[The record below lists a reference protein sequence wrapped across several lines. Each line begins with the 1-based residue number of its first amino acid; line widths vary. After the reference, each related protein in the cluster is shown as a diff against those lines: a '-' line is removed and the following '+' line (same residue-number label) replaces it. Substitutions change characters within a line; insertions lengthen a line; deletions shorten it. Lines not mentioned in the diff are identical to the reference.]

1 MTYAPMAVMQPTT
14 HNRAAETPLP
24 PHAQIAYMER
34 TSSELPVTEFFRIE
48 RPSFDPATGEA
59 RFFYRLNDLSF
70 TETLQLPMGADAAMA
85 VSPAFAKL
93 LGLTGLVLGV
103 SYFKLRA
110 PFAIEAPEIA
120 LTDAERAFVI
130 DVYEN
135 GLGEFYARNELSRF
149 GKLSLVAPTDPGA
162 RQPAL
167 DLPDRTL
174 LPIGGGKDSLV
185 SVDLLTHTGVD
196 FTPFAVNPKGPILTS
211 VAAIGTAPLYVTRTL
226 DPEMI
231 RLGKE
236 PGYYNGHVPST
247 AINSM
252 IAALCAL
259 LYGYSQI
266 VLSNER
272 SASEGNVVFDGRETN
287 HQYSKSLG
295 FELLIADTLANA
307 TGGALKYFSLLRPY
321 SEARIAS
328 LFTQS
333 TKFDAVFSSCN
344 RNFRL
349 TGNDGPLWCGE
360 CPKCHF
366 VFLIFAPFMKKERLL
381 AIFGKNLLDEP
392 KNEHSLREL
401 AGLTGQKP
409 WECVGEILEAAA
421 CFYTLTRHADW
432 HEDAVVR
439 AVKADLF
446 AQYGEEKLQ
455 LAMAECLTDSRDH
468 HIPPALA
475 AKVAAYA
482 V

>member
-1 MTYAPMAVMQPTT
+1 MVCKA
-14 HNRAAETPLP
+14 
-24 PHAQIAYMER
+24 
-34 TSSELPVTEFFRIE
+34 SELPVTEFFRIE
-48 RPSFDPATGEA
+48 RPTFDPATGEA
-59 RFFYRLNDLSF
+59 RFGYTLNDLAF
-70 TETLQLPMGADAAMA
+70 TEVLTLPTGGDNAA
-85 VSPAFAKL
+85 PGTEAFNKL
-93 LGLTGLVLGV
+93 LGLTALVLGV
-103 SYFKLRA
+103 SYYKLRA
-110 PFAIEAPEIA
+110 PFAIDAPEIP
-120 LTDAERAFVI
+120 LTAAERAFVI

-135 GLGEFYARNELSRF
+135 GMGEFYARNELARF
-149 GKLSLVAPTDPGA
+149 GKLILTPPEDTIERKSPVSLPN
-162 RQPAL
+162 
-167 DLPDRTL
+167 RTL

-185 SVDLLTHTGVD
+185 SVDLLTHTGED

-211 VAAIGTAPLYVTRTL
+211 VDAIGREPLYVTRTL

-231 RLGKE
+231 RLSKE

-252 IAALCAL
+252 IASLCAL
-259 LYGYSQI
+259 LFGYNQI

-272 SASEGNVVFDGRETN
+272 SASEGNVMFDGRETN

-307 TGGALKYFSLLRPY
+307 TGGALRYFSLLRPY

-328 LFTQS
+328 LFTQGQR
-333 TKFDAVFSSCN
+333 FDSVFSSCN

-349 TGNDGPLWCGE
+349 TGNDGHLWCGE

-366 VFLIFAPFMKKERLL
+366 VFLIFAPFMAKDRLL
-381 AIFGKNLLDEP
+381 KIFGKNLLDTP
-392 KNEHSLREL
+392 ANEHSFREL

-439 AVKADLF
+439 AIKADLF

>member
-1 MTYAPMAVMQPTT
+1 MTEQFLID
-14 HNRAAETPLP
+14 R
-24 PHAQIAYMER
+24 
-34 TSSELPVTEFFRIE
+34 PV
-48 RPSFDPATGEA
+48 FDPATGMA
-59 RFFYRLNDLSF
+59 SFGYGLDGLRFI
-70 TETLQLPMGADAAMA
+70 ETLQLPAGADAAA
-85 VSPAFAKL
+85 AASPAFSKL
-93 LGLTGLVLGV
+93 LDLTAVVLGV
-103 SYFKLRA
+103 SYFKLKA
-110 PFAIEAPEIA
+110 PFEIA
-120 LTDAERAFVI
+120 APQIALSEAERAFTI

-135 GLGEFYARNELSRF
+135 GLGEFYARNNLMRF
-149 GKLSLVAPTDPGA
+149 GKLTIEAPLDPETTRPAVSLPN
-162 RQPAL
+162 
-167 DLPDRTL
+167 RTL

-185 SVDLLTHTGVD
+185 SVDLLTHTGVE
-196 FTPFAVNPKGPILTS
+196 FTPFAVNPKGPIITS
-211 VAAIGTAPLYVTRTL
+211 VDKIGTPPVYVTRTL

-259 LYGYSQI
+259 LYGYNQI

-272 SASEGNVVFDGRETN
+272 SASEGNVEFDGRETN

-295 FELLIADTLANA
+295 FELLIASILSDA

-328 LFTQS
+328 LFTHE
-333 TKFDAVFSSCN
+333 TKFDHVFSSCN

-366 VFLIFAPFMKKERLL
+366 VFLIFAPFMAKDRLL
-381 AIFGKNLLDEP
+381 SIFGKDLLDNP
-392 KNEHSLREL
+392 ANEASFREL
-401 AGLTGQKP
+401 AGLAGQKP

-421 CFYTLTRHADW
+421 CLYTLTRHADW
-432 HEDAVVR
+432 HEAAVVR
-439 AVKADLF
+439 AVKADLL
-446 AQYGEEKLQ
+446 AQYGEPQLQ
-455 LAMAECLTDSRDH
+455 LAMAECLTDSHDH

>member
-1 MTYAPMAVMQPTT
+1 MT
-14 HNRAAETPLP
+14 ETF
-24 PHAQIAYMER
+24 HID
-34 TSSELPVTEFFRIE
+34 
-48 RPSFDPATGEA
+48 RPSFDPESGEA
-59 RFFYRLNDLSF
+59 RFSYRLGDLTF
-70 TETLQLPMGADAAMA
+70 TEILGLPTVAERERAAT
-85 VSPAFAKL
+85 PAFRKL
-93 LGLTGLVLGV
+93 LDLTAFVLGV

-110 PFAIEAPEIA
+110 PFDIA
-120 LTDAERAFVI
+120 AGLPLSEAERAFVI

-135 GLGEFYARNELSRF
+135 GLGEFYARNDLARF
-149 GKLSLVAPTDPGA
+149 GRLRLSVPDDSVPRKEAPGLA
-162 RQPAL
+162 E
-167 DLPDRTL
+167 RTL

-185 SVDLLTHTGVD
+185 SVELLSHVGMD

-211 VAAIGTAPLYVTRTL
+211 VEAIGREPLYVTRSL
-226 DPEMI
+226 DAEMI

-252 IAALCAL
+252 IASLCAL
-259 LYGYSQI
+259 LFGYDQI

-272 SASEGNVVFDGRETN
+272 SASEGNVEFDGRETN

-328 LFTQS
+328 LFAHGDR
-333 TKFDAVFSSCN
+333 FDAVFSSCN

-349 TGNDGPLWCGE
+349 SGHDGPLWCGE

-366 VFLIFAPFMKKERLL
+366 VFLIFAPFMAKERLL
-381 AIFGKNLLDEP
+381 RIFGKNLLDIP
-392 KNEHSLREL
+392 ANERSFREL
-401 AGLTGQKP
+401 AGLAGQKP

-432 HEDAVVR
+432 HEDAIVR
-439 AVKADLF
+439 SIKADLF

>member
-1 MTYAPMAVMQPTT
+1 MIQA
-14 HNRAAETPLP
+14 L
-24 PHAQIAYMER
+24 
-34 TSSELPVTEFFRIE
+34 TEQFLIE
-48 RPSFDPATGEA
+48 RPTFDPATGIA
-59 RFFYRLNDLSF
+59 RFGYGLGGLHFV
-70 TETLQLPMGADAAMA
+70 ETLGLGTAADATAA
-85 VSPAFAKL
+85 AGPSFAKL
-93 LGLTGLVLGV
+93 LDLTAVVLGV

-110 PFAIEAPEIA
+110 PFEIVAPAIP
-120 LTDAERAFVI
+120 LTEAERAFAI

-135 GLGEFYARNELSRF
+135 GLGEFYARNTLQRF
-149 GKLSLVAPTDPGA
+149 GKLTISAPEDGTASKAAPT
-162 RQPAL
+162 
-167 DLPDRTL
+167 LPDRTL

-185 SVDLLTHTGVD
+185 SVDLLTHAGVD

-211 VAAIGTAPLYVTRTL
+211 VHKIGTAPVYVTRTL
-226 DPEMI
+226 DAEMI

-259 LYGYSQI
+259 LYGYNQI

-272 SASEGNVVFDGRETN
+272 SASEGNVEFDGRETN

-295 FELLIADTLANA
+295 FELLIASILSDA

-328 LFTQS
+328 LFTQES
-333 TKFDAVFSSCN
+333 KFDRVFSSCN

-349 TGNDGPLWCGE
+349 TGNDGPLWCGQ

-366 VFLIFAPFMKKERLL
+366 VFLIFAPFMAKDRLL
-381 AIFGKNLLDEP
+381 SIFGKNLLDIEA
-392 KNEHSLREL
+392 NEGSFREL
-401 AGLTGQKP
+401 AGLAGQKP

-421 CFYTLTRHADW
+421 CLYTLTRHADW
-432 HEDAVVR
+432 HEDAVIR
-439 AVKADLF
+439 AVKADLL
-446 AQYGEEKLQ
+446 AQHGEPKLQ
-455 LAMAECLTDSRDH
+455 LAMAECLTDSHDH

-475 AKVAAYA
+475 ARVAAYA
-482 V
+482 I

>member
-1 MTYAPMAVMQPTT
+1 MVKP
-14 HNRAAETPLP
+14 
-24 PHAQIAYMER
+24 
-34 TSSELPVTEFFRIE
+34 SELPVTESFRIE
-48 RPSFDPATGEA
+48 RPSFEPATGEA
-59 RFFYRLNDLSF
+59 RFSYRLGDHAF
-70 TETLQLPMGADAAMA
+70 TEVLTLPSGADRSAAT
-85 VSPAFAKL
+85 SPSFEKL
-93 LGLTGLVLGV
+93 LGLTALVLGV

-110 PFAIEAPEIA
+110 PFAIDAPEIP
-120 LTDAERAFVI
+120 LSIAERAFVI

-135 GLGEFYARNELSRF
+135 GLGEFYARNNLARF
-149 GKLSLVAPTDPGA
+149 GKLTLLAPDDA
-162 RQPAL
+162 DERKPAIA
-167 DLPDRTL
+167 LPDRTL

-196 FTPFAVNPKGPILTS
+196 FTPFAVNPKGPILSS
-211 VAAIGTAPLYVTRTL
+211 VEAIGTPPLYVTRTL

-236 PGYYNGHVPST
+236 PGFYNGHVPST

-252 IAALCAL
+252 IASLCAL
-259 LYGYSQI
+259 LFGYSQI

-328 LFTQS
+328 LFTHSQ
-333 TKFDAVFSSCN
+333 KFDGVFSSCN

-366 VFLIFAPFMKKERLL
+366 VFLIFAPFMAKERLL
-381 AIFGKNLLDEP
+381 RIFGKNLLQEP
-392 KNEHSLREL
+392 KNENSFREL
-401 AGLTGQKP
+401 SGLTGQKP

-432 HEDAVVR
+432 HQDAIVR
-439 AVKADLF
+439 AVKADLL

-482 V
+482 I

>member
-1 MTYAPMAVMQPTT
+1 M
-14 HNRAAETPLP
+14 
-24 PHAQIAYMER
+24 
-34 TSSELPVTEFFRIE
+34 TEFFRIE
-48 RPSFDPATGEA
+48 SPSFDPASGEA
-59 RFFYRLNDLSF
+59 RFPFTLNDLSF
-70 TETLQLPMGADAAMA
+70 TEILTLPQGADAAA
-85 VSPAFAKL
+85 AASPNFAKL
-93 LGLTGLVLGV
+93 LGLTALVLGV
-103 SYFKLRA
+103 SYYKLRA
-110 PFAIEAPEIA
+110 PLVIEAPTIP
-120 LTDAERAFVI
+120 LTAAERAFVI

-135 GLGEFYARNELSRF
+135 GLGEFYARNALSRF
-149 GKLSLVAPTDPGA
+149 GKLVLTAPDDTNE
-162 RQPAL
+162 RQPAMT
-167 DLPDRTL
+167 LPERTL

-185 SVDLLTHTGVD
+185 SVDLLTHTGQQ
-196 FTPFAVNPKGPILTS
+196 FTPFAVNPKGPIVTS
-211 VAAIGTAPLYVTRTL
+211 VDAIGASPVYVTRKL
-226 DPEMI
+226 DAEMI
-231 RLGKE
+231 RLGQTE
-236 PGYYNGHVPST
+236 GYYNGHVPST

-252 IAALCAL
+252 IASLCAVL
-259 LYGYSQI
+259 FGYNQI
-266 VLSNER
+266 ALSNER

-295 FELLIADTLANA
+295 FELLIADTLSNA

-328 LFTQS
+328 LFTKE
-333 TKFDAVFSSCN
+333 TKFDSVFSSCN

-349 TGNDGPLWCGE
+349 NGNDGPLWCGE

-366 VFLIFAPFMKKERLL
+366 VFLIFAPFMAKDRMLR
-381 AIFGKNLLDEP
+381 IFGKNLLDDLA
-392 KNEHSLREL
+392 NEQSFREL

-432 HEDAVVR
+432 HEAAVVR

-455 LAMAECLTDSRDH
+455 RAMAECLTDSHDH

>member
-1 MTYAPMAVMQPTT
+1 MTPA
-14 HNRAAETPLP
+14 L
-24 PHAQIAYMER
+24 
-34 TSSELPVTEFFRIE
+34 TEQFRIE
-48 RPSFDPATGEA
+48 PPHFDPATGAA
-59 RFFYRLNDLSF
+59 RFTYGLGELHFV
-70 TETLQLPMGADAAMA
+70 ETLDLPAGADATAA
-85 VSPAFAKL
+85 ASPAFRKL
-93 LGLTGLVLGV
+93 LELTAFVLGV

-110 PFAIEAPEIA
+110 PLEIVAPEIA
-120 LTDAERAFVI
+120 LTEAERAFAI

-135 GLGEFYARNELSRF
+135 GLGEFYARNNLIRF
-149 GKLSLVAPTDPGA
+149 GKLSIDGPLERLATKHSVA
-162 RQPAL
+162 
-167 DLPDRTL
+167 LPNRTL

-185 SVDLLTHTGVD
+185 SVDLLSHVGVD
-196 FTPFAVNPKGPILTS
+196 FSPFAVNPKGPILSS
-211 VAAIGTAPLYVTRTL
+211 VDKIGKPPVYVTRTL
-226 DPEMI
+226 DAEMI

-259 LYGYSQI
+259 LYGYNQI

-272 SASEGNVVFDGRETN
+272 SASEGNVEFDGRETN

-295 FELLIADTLANA
+295 FELLIASILSDA

-328 LFTQS
+328 LFTHEH
-333 TKFDAVFSSCN
+333 KFDHVFSSCN

-349 TGNDGPLWCGE
+349 TGHDGPLWCGE

-366 VFLIFAPFMKKERLL
+366 VFLIFAPFMAKDRLL
-381 AIFGKNLLDEP
+381 SIFGKNLLDEAA
-392 KNEHSLREL
+392 NEGSFREL
-401 AGLTGQKP
+401 AGLAGQKP

-421 CFYTLTRHADW
+421 CLYTLTRHADW
-432 HEDAVVR
+432 HEAAVVR

-446 AQYGEEKLQ
+446 AQYGEPKLQ
-455 LAMAECLTDSRDH
+455 AAMAECLTDSHDH

>member
-1 MTYAPMAVMQPTT
+1 
-14 HNRAAETPLP
+14 
-24 PHAQIAYMER
+24 
-34 TSSELPVTEFFRIE
+34 VTEFFRIE
-48 RPSFDPATGEA
+48 QPSFDPAKGEA
-59 RFFYRLNDLSF
+59 RFSYRLNELSF
-70 TETLQLPMGADAAMA
+70 TEVLTFPAGANGAAA
-85 VSPAFAKL
+85 RSPAFEKL
-93 LGLTGLVLGV
+93 LGLTALVLGV

-110 PFAIEAPEIA
+110 PFAIDAPTIP
-120 LTDAERAFVI
+120 LTASERAFVV

-135 GLGEFYARNELSRF
+135 GLGEFYARNQLSRF
-149 GKLSLVAPTDPGA
+149 GKLTLTAPEDQEDRKA
-162 RQPAL
+162 APA
-167 DLPDRTL
+167 LPDRTL

-185 SVDLLTHTGVD
+185 SVDLLSHTGVD
-196 FTPFAVNPKGPILTS
+196 FTPFAVNPKGPIISS
-211 VAAIGTAPLYVTRTL
+211 VDAIGTPPLYVTRTL

-236 PGYYNGHVPST
+236 PGFFNGHVPST

-307 TGGALKYFSLLRPY
+307 TSGALRYFSLLRPY

-328 LFTQS
+328 LFTHS
-333 TKFDAVFSSCN
+333 HKFDSVFSSCN

-349 TGNDGPLWCGE
+349 AGNDGPLWCGE

-366 VFLIFAPFMKKERLL
+366 VFLIFAPFMAKERLL
-381 AIFGKNLLDEP
+381 RIFGKNLLDEP
-392 KNEHSLREL
+392 ANERSFREL
-401 AGLTGQKP
+401 AGLAGQKP

-432 HEDAVVR
+432 HQDAVVQ

-446 AQYGEEKLQ
+446 AQYGEEALQ
-455 LAMAECLTDSRDH
+455 RAMAECLTDSHDH
-468 HIPPALA
+468 HIPSALA

>member
-1 MTYAPMAVMQPTT
+1 MT
-14 HNRAAETPLP
+14 ETFC
-24 PHAQIAYMER
+24 ID
-34 TSSELPVTEFFRIE
+34 

-59 RFFYRLNDLSF
+59 RFPYRLGALAF
-70 TETLQLPMGADAAMA
+70 TEVLALPAGADERTAQ
-85 VSPAFAKL
+85 SPSFRKL
-93 LGLTGLVLGV
+93 LDLTAIVLGV

-110 PFAIEAPEIA
+110 PFAIAAPDIP
-120 LTDAERAFVI
+120 LTASERAFVI

-135 GLGEFYARNELSRF
+135 GMGEFYARNQLARF
-149 GKLSLVAPTDPGA
+149 GRLSLSAPEDA
-162 RQPAL
+162 EERKPAP
-167 DLPDRTL
+167 DLPERTL

-185 SVDLLTHTGVD
+185 SADLLAHTGVA
-196 FTPFAVNPKGPILTS
+196 FTPFAVNPKGPILS
-211 VAAIGTAPLYVTRTL
+211 SIAAIGTEPLYVTRTL
-226 DPEMI
+226 DAEMI
-231 RLGKE
+231 RLGQQ
-236 PGYYNGHVPST
+236 PGFYNGHVPST

-252 IAALCAL
+252 VAALCAV

-272 SASEGNVVFDGRETN
+272 SASEGNVMFDGRETN
-287 HQYSKSLG
+287 HQHSKSLG
-295 FELLIADTLANA
+295 FELLIADVLANA
-307 TGGALKYFSLLRPY
+307 TGGALRYFSLLRPY

-333 TKFDAVFSSCN
+333 TKFDSVFSSCN

-366 VFLIFAPFMKKERLL
+366 VFLIFAPFMAKDRLL
-381 AIFGKNLLDEP
+381 AIFGKNLLAEP
-392 KNEHSLREL
+392 ANERSFREL
-401 AGLTGQKP
+401 AGLAGQKP

-455 LAMAECLTDSRDH
+455 LAMAECLTDSHDH
-468 HIPPALA
+468 HIPAALA

>member
-1 MTYAPMAVMQPTT
+1 MT
-14 HNRAAETPLP
+14 RALTDQFL
-24 PHAQIAYMER
+24 
-34 TSSELPVTEFFRIE
+34 IE
-48 RPSFDPATGEA
+48 RPTFDPATGLA
-59 RFFYRLNDLSF
+59 SFHYGLADLHF
-70 TETLQLPMGADAAMA
+70 VETLDLPNGYGPAGAN
-85 VSPAFAKL
+85 SPAFRKL
-93 LGLTGLVLGV
+93 LDLTAVVLGV

-110 PFAIEAPEIA
+110 PFEIVAPNIA
-120 LTDAERAFVI
+120 LTEAERAFAI

-135 GLGEFYARNELSRF
+135 GLGEFYARNNLQRF
-149 GKLSLVAPTDPGA
+149 GKLSIHAPHDAEVTK
-162 RQPAL
+162 PAVT
-167 DLPDRTL
+167 LPDRTL

-185 SVDLLTHTGVD
+185 SVDLLTHTGVA

-211 VAAIGTAPLYVTRTL
+211 VETIGSPPVYVTRTL
-226 DPEMI
+226 DAEMI

-236 PGYYNGHVPST
+236 PGFYNGHVPST

-252 IAALCAL
+252 IAALCCL
-259 LYGYSQI
+259 LHGYNQI

-272 SASEGNVVFDGRETN
+272 SASEGNVTFDGRETN

-295 FELLIADTLANA
+295 FELLIASILGDA

-328 LFTQS
+328 LFTHEN
-333 TKFDAVFSSCN
+333 KFDHVFSSCN

-349 TGNDGPLWCGE
+349 AGHQGDLWCGE

-366 VFLIFAPFMKKERLL
+366 VFLIFAPFMAKDRLL
-381 AIFGKNLLDEP
+381 AIFGKNLLDNP
-392 KNEHSLREL
+392 ANEASFREL
-401 AGLTGQKP
+401 AGLAGQKP

-421 CFYTLTRHADW
+421 CLYTLTRHADW
-432 HEDAVVR
+432 HDAAVVR
-439 AVKADLF
+439 AVKADLL
-446 AQYGEEKLQ
+446 AQYGEPKLQ
-455 LAMAECLTDSRDH
+455 LAMAECLTDSHDH

>member
-1 MTYAPMAVMQPTT
+1 M
-14 HNRAAETPLP
+14 
-24 PHAQIAYMER
+24 
-34 TSSELPVTEFFRIE
+34 TEFFRID
-48 RPSFDPATGEA
+48 RPSFDPATGEV
-59 RFFYRLNDLSF
+59 RFAYGLGDLGF
-70 TETLQLPMGADAAMA
+70 TEILTLPQGADPAAA
-85 VSPAFAKL
+85 QSPAFAKL
-93 LGLTGLVLGV
+93 LDLTAFVLGV

-110 PFAIEAPEIA
+110 PFRIEAPAIA
-120 LTDAERAFVI
+120 LSEAERVFVT

-135 GLGEFYARNELSRF
+135 GLGEFYARNNLARF
-149 GKLSLVAPTDPGA
+149 GRLTLETPLDAEARKAAPT
-162 RQPAL
+162 
-167 DLPDRTL
+167 LPQRTL

-185 SVDLLTHTGVD
+185 SVDLLSHVGVE
-196 FTPFAVNPKGPILTS
+196 FTPFAVNPKGPIVTS
-211 VAAIGTAPLYVTRTL
+211 VEAIGKAPLYVTRTL

-252 IAALCAL
+252 IAALCAVL
-259 LYGYSQI
+259 FGYDQI

-295 FELLIADTLANA
+295 FELLIAGILADA
-307 TGGALKYFSLLRPY
+307 TGGALRYFSLLRPY

-328 LFTQS
+328 LFTQGGR
-333 TKFDAVFSSCN
+333 FDRVFSSCN

-349 TGNDGPLWCGE
+349 NGNDGPLWCGE

-366 VFLIFAPFMKKERLL
+366 VFLIFAPFMAKERLL
-381 AIFGKNLLDEP
+381 SIFGKNLLDTPE
-392 KNEHSLREL
+392 NERSFREL
-401 AGLTGQKP
+401 AGLAGQKP

-439 AVKADLF
+439 AIKPDLF
-446 AQYGEEKLQ
+446 TQYGEEKLQ
-455 LAMAECLTDSRDH
+455 LAMAECLTDSHDH

-475 AKVAAYA
+475 VKVAAYA

>member
-1 MTYAPMAVMQPTT
+1 MTEQ
-14 HNRAAETPLP
+14 
-24 PHAQIAYMER
+24 
-34 TSSELPVTEFFRIE
+34 FRIA
-48 RPSFDPATGEA
+48 RPNFDPATGLA
-59 RFFYRLNDLSF
+59 RFSYGLDGLGFI
-70 TETLQLPMGADAAMA
+70 ETLQLPPGADAGAA
-85 VSPAFAKL
+85 ASAGFAKL
-93 LGLTGLVLGV
+93 LDLTAIVLGV

-110 PFAIEAPEIA
+110 PFAISAPDIA
-120 LTDAERAFVI
+120 LTESERAFAI
-130 DVYEN
+130 DIYEN
-135 GLGEFYARNELSRF
+135 GLGEFYARNQLQRF
-149 GKLSLVAPTDPGA
+149 GRLTIETAEDRSGPLPRISLPE
-162 RQPAL
+162 
-167 DLPDRTL
+167 RTL

-185 SVDLLTHTGVD
+185 SVDLLTHTGVP

-211 VAAIGTAPLYVTRTL
+211 VAAIGTDPVYVTRTL

-259 LYGYSQI
+259 LFGYNQI

-272 SASEGNVVFDGRETN
+272 SASEGNVEFDGRETN

-295 FELLIADTLANA
+295 FELRIAGILSDA
-307 TGGALKYFSLLRPY
+307 TGGALQYFSLLRPY

-328 LFTQS
+328 LFTHE
-333 TKFDAVFSSCN
+333 TKFDRVFSSCN

-366 VFLIFAPFMKKERLL
+366 VFLIFAPFMAKDRLL
-381 AIFGKNLLDEP
+381 SIFGKNLLDNPAHE
-392 KNEHSLREL
+392 SSFREL
-401 AGLTGQKP
+401 AGLAGQKP

-421 CFYTLTRHADW
+421 CLYTLTRHADW
-432 HEDAVVR
+432 HEAAVVR
-439 AVKADLF
+439 AVKADLL
-446 AQYGEEKLQ
+446 AQYGEPRLQ
-455 LAMAECLTDSRDH
+455 AAMAECLTDSHDH

>member
-1 MTYAPMAVMQPTT
+1 MT
-14 HNRAAETPLP
+14 
-24 PHAQIAYMER
+24 
-34 TSSELPVTEFFRIE
+34 SELPVTETFRIE
-48 RPSFDPATGEA
+48 RPSFDPATGKVL
-59 RFFYRLNDLSF
+59 FPFRLNDLAF
-70 TETLQLPMGADAAMA
+70 TEVLTLPAGADAAA
-85 VSPAFAKL
+85 AASPAFGKVL
-93 LGLTGLVLGV
+93 DLTALVLGV

-110 PFAIEAPEIA
+110 PFAIEAPQIP
-120 LTDAERAFVI
+120 LTAAERAFVI

-135 GLGEFYARNELSRF
+135 GLGEFYARNDLTRF
-149 GKLSLVAPTDPGA
+149 GKLTLSAPDDA
-162 RQPAL
+162 DERKPAIA
-167 DLPDRTL
+167 LPDRTL

-211 VAAIGTAPLYVTRTL
+211 VEAIGTAPLYVTRTL
-226 DPEMI
+226 DAEMI
-231 RLGKE
+231 RLSQQE
-236 PGYYNGHVPST
+236 GYYNGHVPST

-252 IAALCAL
+252 IASLCAL

-272 SASEGNVVFDGRETN
+272 SASEGNVMFDGRETN

-328 LFTQS
+328 LFTQN
-333 TKFDAVFSSCN
+333 TRFDAVFSSCN

-349 TGNDGPLWCGE
+349 TGNDGPLWCGT

-381 AIFGKNLLDEP
+381 RIFGKNLLDVP
-392 KNEHSLREL
+392 ANEHSFREL

-432 HEDAVVR
+432 YEDAVVR

-468 HIPPALA
+468 HIPSALA
-475 AKVAAYA
+475 ARVAAYA